1 MATDQIE
8 LFLRNALRQKAV
20 EDRLIRQA
28 VKELRASL
36 QTIQQLIG
44 SSSALLGANREA
56 SIRSLV
62 AAVARNVQQSWG
74 IPQLR
79 RLQDE
84 LAPFLET
91 QLEFARQMV
100 QAAGGT
106 LSAPGAASINAAA
119 VVNNA
124 VVGGRTLGATL
135 TQQLPVL
142 IADRVERYLRLG
154 LLQAA
159 GEVLEVRGFAE
170 GYRDAVVTITTRNV
184 EAVIRSGVHDASSAA
199 QMAIYEVEADP
210 DWLQGSLLW
219 TAVLDSDVCPVCLA
233 MDGTTLKLGE
243 PGRYWDGRN
252 KVSPHYNCVLGGTG
266 IVAGSV
272 AAGVRA
278 TYTGDVVTV
287 RTKNGR
293 SLSVTQN
300 HPVLTANGWKKA
312 KDLNEIDQLVCQ
324 RLPDVNT
331 VVEPHLNQGPVT
343 AEKLFALL
351 REQSFVE
358 RTPMPPS
365 AVDFHRDGAGI
376 KSEIDIA
383 RVNSNLLLYGKSPSP
398 KQVGQVAFVDT
409 DVRLTEL
416 TGLSSLDAL
425 LLAMHATATGLV
437 GVGNLPG
444 ALLRGEL
451 TPLEGLCLALAAR
464 SDTRFDEPLAHRP
477 ACNAEMLGDLVFAHA
492 SEVEAGDKL
501 RVGVGRL
508 ADGHL
513 CISETAPDPRPATA
527 ERLGNLFNALPGEI
541 ELDDVVAVE
550 VDSRHEVPVYD
561 FSTLSGAYLA
571 NGILVHNCRCFA
583 VPANWRRDDMT
594 TPSGDTIPAQRP
606 AEGDS
611 GEQSVSFKRSVRDWL
626 QDNPETTRRIFGKRL
641 GNRLLDP
648 RDRLDLPG
656 AVKIW
661 QAPAN

>member
-28 VKELRASL
+28 VKELRSSL
-36 QTIQQLIG
+36 LTIQRLIG
-44 SSSALLGANREA
+44 SSSALLGPNREA

-62 AAVARNVQQSWG
+62 AAIARNVQQSWG

-79 RLQDE
+79 RLQEE
-84 LAPFLET
+84 LTPFLES

-100 QAAGGT
+100 QAAGGSLT
-106 LSAPGAASINAAA
+106 APGAASINAAA
-119 VVNNA
+119 VINNA

-135 TQQLPVL
+135 TQQLPAL

-252 KVSPHYNCVLGGTG
+252 KISPHL
-266 IVAGSV
+266 
-272 AAGVRA
+272 
-278 TYTGDVVTV
+278 
-287 RTKNGR
+287 
-293 SLSVTQN
+293 Q
-300 HPVLTANGWKKA
+300 
-312 KDLNEIDQLVCQ
+312 
-324 RLPDVNT
+324 
-331 VVEPHLNQGPVT
+331 
-343 AEKLFALL
+343 
-351 REQSFVE
+351 
-358 RTPMPPS
+358 
-365 AVDFHRDGAGI
+365 
-376 KSEIDIA
+376 
-383 RVNSNLLLYGKSPSP
+383 
-398 KQVGQVAFVDT
+398 
-409 DVRLTEL
+409 
-416 TGLSSLDAL
+416 
-425 LLAMHATATGLV
+425 
-437 GVGNLPG
+437 
-444 ALLRGEL
+444 
-451 TPLEGLCLALAAR
+451 
-464 SDTRFDEPLAHRP
+464 
-477 ACNAEMLGDLVFAHA
+477 
-492 SEVEAGDKL
+492 
-501 RVGVGRL
+501 
-508 ADGHL
+508 
-513 CISETAPDPRPATA
+513 
-527 ERLGNLFNALPGEI
+527 
-541 ELDDVVAVE
+541 
-550 VDSRHEVPVYD
+550 
-561 FSTLSGAYLA
+561 
-571 NGILVHNCRCFA
+571 CRCFA
-583 VPANWRRDDMT
+583 IPADWRTKDML
-594 TPSGDTIPAQRP
+594 TPSGDAIPAQRP

-611 GEQSVSFKRSVRDWL
+611 GEQTVSFKRSVRDWL

-661 QAPAN
+661 QAPAS